1 MSALH
6 QAGNDAV
13 SPLPA
18 VHLSSSTLENRT
30 SMIFQKFLQTEKWQH
45 KDPAVRLEAV
55 AELAQATDLEAADL
69 DKASLI
75 IADLARSDS
84 SEPVRLAAIA
94 QLRPVDVLQ
103 ELSADPSEAVRQA
116 AVIQLQ
122 RIISGSAASALTLE
136 QRLAMMQENT
146 DREALLQI
154 VLDCGCDEVGLAT
167 LQRLRNEFTFDEN
180 QLADI
185 AAQSNNHTVR
195 HAAAQDIDNTE
206 LLESLANQVRHKDK
220 TVFRHCREKLQ
231 AHQEEEARKAAAAA
245 RSLQICEAVE
255 ALAAK
260 PILPLTLAQLD
271 YKTSR
276 WQEVSMEADETL
288 HQRFNAANETL
299 RARLAEHAA
308 NKQALAL
315 QRQQFDGIASACA
328 NATAKLAA
336 LHAPLTTDQI
346 EDLQQQV
353 DAIKALMTEQQ
364 QDASQLLDHC
374 RQTIATAERSI
385 SAFNA
390 LEAKAEDLAA
400 LAAEI
405 GTLTAKGTAAIA
417 RVHQEFNQLLDKQ
430 SWPHALPHSALFTQ
444 SLETEQQLERL
455 LERNRVY
462 LEKLRSDSLSHI
474 EAMQQHIEQG
484 QVNEAQRLW
493 DKVQGAIKNADE
505 TLSKELQDKVSP
517 YRAGISELLAWK
529 NFAATEKKK
538 ELIGQMQALI
548 DGEMH
553 AAEQAKHIKALQE
566 DWKKLGHSLHN
577 DSLWQQFNELAHRA
591 FEPCKEY
598 FRERKA
604 KLQTNL
610 EARNAICIELEALL
624 PTLTAETV
632 NIAELNKIENK
643 ALEDWKT
650 HAPVEQSKIKK
661 LQKRFNTVLGELR
674 QFKRKTLQA
683 NAVRKLELIAQAE
696 QLDTLEDVGEAM
708 SEAKKLQAQWK
719 TIGPSPYKDDRNH
732 WNAFRAACDKLF
744 NKRSKEA
751 PRPRAAGT
759 RQQSSGSNAN
769 PAVAVAREVL
779 RKISDLLMLSSEEL
793 VQSRKQ
799 FSDLAAEFSNALSAD
814 LKHEKRTLQEQFSKL
829 QKSFE
834 SRLRD
839 APDKKTLL
847 LVDHVRTKA
856 EFCEKLEHDALAGK
870 SIDDL
875 DALAEQWQA
884 LGRLSDLMQEQALE
898 QRFHALTQSVEARQL
913 KKQAKDNEEKA
924 REICIA
930 AEINAGLDS
939 PAEDKALRMTVQL
952 KQLKSSFG
960 KTSRSGAQL
969 VNELELQLL
978 CLGPL
983 EAVARKSFEQRLNT
997 AKGKV

>member
-30 SMIFQKFLQTEKWQH
+30 TMIFQKFLQTEKWQH

-55 AELAQATDLEAADL
+55 SELAQATDLEAADL

-75 IADLARSDS
+75 IIDLARLDSDES
-84 SEPVRLAAIA
+84 VRVAAIA
-94 QLRPVDVLQ
+94 QLRSAEVLQ
-103 ELSADPSEAVRQA
+103 ELSASPADAVRLA
-116 AVIQLQ
+116 AITQL
-122 RIISGSAASALTLE
+122 RRLVSGSAPSALTAE
-136 QRLAMMQENT
+136 QRLAMMQENA

-154 VLDCGCDEVGLAT
+154 VLDCGCDDIGLAT
-167 LQRLRNEFTFDEN
+167 LHRLRDEFALDES

-195 HAAAQDIDNTE
+195 YAAAQHIENTE
-206 LLESLANQVRHKDK
+206 LLEAVANQARHRDK
-220 TVFRHCREKLQ
+220 SVFRHCREKLQ
-231 AHQEEEARKAAAAA
+231 AREEEDARKAVAAA
-245 RSLQICEAVE
+245 RSRQICEAVE
-255 ALAAK
+255 ALAVK

-276 WQEVSMEADETL
+276 WQEVCAEADESL
-288 HQRFNAANETL
+288 QQRFNAASETL
-299 RARLAEHAA
+299 RERLAEHAA

-315 QRQQFDGIASACA
+315 QRQQFDSIASACA
-328 NATAKLAA
+328 NATATLSA
-336 LHAPLTTDQI
+336 LRAPLTTEQV
-346 EDLQQQV
+346 EELQQQV

-364 QDASQLLDHC
+364 QDPSQLLDHC

-400 LAAEI
+400 LATEI
-405 GTLTAKGTAAIA
+405 GTLTAKGTVALR
-417 RVHQEFNQLLDKQ
+417 RVQQEFDQLLDKA
-430 SWPHALPHSALFTQ
+430 SWPHALPHSALFIQ
-444 SLETEQQLERL
+444 SLETGQQLQRL
-455 LERNRVY
+455 LERNRTY
-462 LEKLRSDSLSHI
+462 LDKLHAESLAHI

-484 QVNEAQRLW
+484 QVNDAQRLW
-493 DKVQGAIKNADE
+493 DKVQGAIRNADE
-505 TLSKELQDKVSP
+505 ALAAELQEKVNP
-517 YRAGISELLAWK
+517 HRAGISELMAWK
-529 NFAATEKKK
+529 NFAANEKKK
-538 ELIGQMQALI
+538 ELIEQMQALI

-553 AAEQAKHIKALQE
+553 AAEQAKRIKALQE
-566 DWKKLGHSLHN
+566 EWKTLGHSLHN
-577 DSLWQQFNELAHRA
+577 DTLWQQFNELAHKA

-604 KLQTNL
+604 KLQANL
-610 EARNAICIELEALL
+610 EVRNRICTELEALL
-624 PTLTAETV
+624 PTLTTETV
-632 NIAELNKIENK
+632 NLTELNKIESK
-643 ALEDWKT
+643 ALEDWKL
-650 HAPVEQSKIKK
+650 HAPVEQARIKK
-661 LQKRFNTVLGELR
+661 LQKRFNTVLSDLR

-683 NAVRKLELIAQAE
+683 NAARKLALIAQAE
-696 QLDTLEDVGEAM
+696 QLDSLEDVGEAM
-708 SEAKKLQAQWK
+708 SEAKKLQAEWK

-751 PRPRAAGT
+751 PRARPTSARQPGSGT
-759 RQQSSGSNAN
+759 AN
-769 PAVAVAREVL
+769 PAVAVAREAL

-799 FSDLAAEFSNALSAD
+799 FNELTEEFSTALSAD
-814 LKHEKRTLQEQFSKL
+814 LKHEKRALQDQFNRLS
-829 QKSFE
+829 KSFE

-839 APDKKTLL
+839 APDKKTLQ

-856 EFCEKLEHDALAGK
+856 EFCAKLEQDALAGTT
-870 SIDDL
+870 IDDH

-898 QRFHALTQSVEARQL
+898 QRFHALTQGVEARLL
-913 KKQAKDNEEKA
+913 KKQARDNEEKA

-930 AEINAGLDS
+930 AEINAALDS
-939 PAEDKALRMTVQL
+939 PPEDKALRMTVQL
-952 KQLKSSFG
+952 KQLKNSFG
-960 KTSRSGAQL
+960 KTSKSGAQL

-983 EAVARKSFEQRLNT
+983 DAASRSSFEQRLGT